1 MIDPSAAPDPPL
13 GFPDPPRSRLEFWVR
28 FGFGFLFGSLLG
40 LLVCIRFFRFSYAP
54 GWWWW
59 LGFPVGGAFVCAMLA
74 AKFGDRF
81 WTWFRLW
88 WYD

>member
-1 MIDPSAAPDPPL
+1 MINPSAAPDPPL

-28 FGFGFLFGSLLG
+28 FGFGFLFGVLLG
-40 LLVCIRFFRFSYAP
+40 FYLSPRLFGFTSR
-54 GWWWW
+54 WW
-59 LGFPVGGAFVCAMLA
+59 LWFPVVSAFMCAILA

-88 WYD
+88 WYG